1 MIPHVN
7 EKWQTTVLLLVQR
20 VQEFGSLQFF
30 SILFWR
36 PVSLLSL
43 YSTGRRC
50 KGGKRVPRLRSGL
63 SVSLFLSL
71 SLSIHVLRDVGTKKR
86 GWSREGWKIKEE
98 KKEEDIKVS
107 FPFLARMIIQL
118 AWITTR
124 GKKKKH
130 QQKLSISYLQLCFLR
145 FPSIHCYHRIGLH
158 SLFLSNWFVT
168 E

>member
-7 EKWQTTVLLLVQR
+7 EKWQKTVLLLVQR

-30 SILFWR
+30 SILFGGLCLCCR
-36 PVSLLSL
+36 YIPV
-43 YSTGRRC
+43 TGRRC

-71 SLSIHVLRDVGTKKR
+71 SIHVLRDVGTKKR
-86 GWSREGWKIKEE
+86 GWNREGWKIKEE

-124 GKKKKH
+124 GKKKSTNKN
-130 QQKLSISYLQLCFLR
+130 
-145 FPSIHCYHRIGLH
+145 FPFRIYNCASFDSPLFTETIIAQVFIHFFFRIDL
-158 SLFLSNWFVT
+158 
-168 E
+168 